1 VEKKTVLESISSH
14 IVTKAIANTVAIV
27 GATATPLAAFVPF
40 LVDALASGR
49 QGKRLDSM
57 FSELTALITQH
68 SDQIKEIS
76 DDQYKVINEAVSAA
90 FYTID
95 QRKLDILKNAAA
107 NAFTK
112 ANAVAN
118 VSDALSRV
126 LRDISSAEAAF
137 VVQNFGFGLI
147 VISDDEIGDVGELK
161 TLAILPNSEEEIILS
176 GLINLGLV
184 YARASRFGLIGFE
197 WSPLV
202 VKLIILL
209 KDAS

>member
-1 VEKKTVLESISSH
+1 MEKETVLESISSH
-14 IVTKAIANTVAIV
+14 IVTKTIANTVALV

-49 QGKRLDSM
+49 QGKRLDAM

-107 NAFTK
+107 KAFTK
-112 ANAVAN
+112 ADAVAN

-137 VVQNFGFGLI
+137 VVQNFRFGLI
-147 VISDDEIGDVGELK
+147 VISNEEIGDVGDLK

-184 YARASRFGLIGFE
+184 YARTSRYGLIGFE

-202 VKLIILL
+202 VKLLILL
-209 KDAS
+209 KDA

>member
-1 VEKKTVLESISSH
+1 MEKETVLESISSH
-14 IVTKAIANTVAIV
+14 IVTKTIANTVALV

-49 QGKRLDSM
+49 QGKRLDAM

-90 FYTID
+90 LYTID

-107 NAFTK
+107 KAFTK
-112 ANAVAN
+112 ADAVAN

-137 VVQNFGFGLI
+137 VVQNFRFGLI
-147 VISDDEIGDVGELK
+147 VISNEEIGDVGDLK

-184 YARASRFGLIGFE
+184 YARTSRYGLIGFE

-202 VKLIILL
+202 VKLLILL
-209 KDAS
+209 KDA